1 MNPVKCVLDNI
12 YIEMGICSSHKIYP
26 IDKKDTKK
34 IQKSVKIIKN
44 ESLYLSKYF
53 THTFFQNIHR
63 YSNVY
68 RDRHKWKTKILIFET
83 TIQIIM
89 IQDTRKRNIYIK
101 RLKSVFTNNCIDE
114 CAYSTIQFSLQQLLQ
129 QSLGGAYNNEIIE
142 SWVICCEEIC
152 KIIKLL

>member
-1 MNPVKCVLDNI
+1 
-12 YIEMGICSSHKIYP
+12 MGVCSSHKIYP

-34 IQKSVKIIKN
+34 LQKSLQILQK
-44 ESLYLSKYF
+44 ESKYLIQYF
-53 THTFFQNIHR
+53 THDFFQNIHR
-63 YSNVY
+63 YSNIY
-68 RDRHKWKTKILIFET
+68 KNTPKWKVKILIFEI

-89 IQDTRKRNIYIK
+89 IQDNRKRNIYIK

-114 CAYSTIQFSLQQLLQ
+114 CAYSTIQFYLLELLQ
-129 QSLGGAYNNEIIE
+129 ESLADTYKPEIIE